1 MQEAYG
7 ILVIESS
14 DWDAEQLSAFL
25 RSLSK
30 PVRVLKTSDLDQEP
44 RIDVIILGY
53 TDPISLETSRQTLER
68 ARSLSP
74 GAQLILCVPRESTD
88 ADRRALELKARAF
101 LLKPVVESTFHELME
116 QTLASIHLRRERQEH
131 ARASK
136 RSIKVEEI
144 VGTSALIKKVLE
156 LIDRVA
162 ESTTTSV
169 LLLGE
174 SGVGKSLFAHTIHER
189 SRASTG
195 PFIEINCAALPASLI
210 ESELFGYEPG
220 AFTDARTQK
229 IGLIELADGGTLFLD
244 EITEINPITQAKLL
258 KFLDSKRFRRL
269 SGDREITVET
279 RVIAASNRDIKEE
292 VRSGRFREDL
302 YYRLNVVE
310 IRVPSLRERRED
322 IETIANHYLESFKKK
337 FTKPHL
343 TVSPAARAI
352 IKDYPWPGN
361 VRELVNVLER
371 AVLMCADA
379 AIEPS
384 HLPIEMPASGRRA
397 AIVRRPDGRIELELP
412 TGVVTLDEVERA
424 LIEATLKRTRGNV
437 SRAADLMGTSR
448 GALRNKLTRYKIDAR
463 SFARPAFA
471 LQDQD

>member
-1 MQEAYG
+1 MHDAYG
-7 ILVIESS
+7 ILVIEAS
-14 DWDAEQLSAFL
+14 DWDAEQLRALL

-30 PVRVLKTSDLDQEP
+30 PVRILKASDLEEGV
-44 RIDVIILGY
+44 RVDVIILGF
-53 TDPISLETSRQTLER
+53 TDAVSLETSRATLEKAR
-68 ARSLSP
+68 ALSP
-74 GAQLILCVPRESTD
+74 NAQLILCVPRESED
-88 ADRRALELKARAF
+88 LDRKVLELKARAF
-101 LLKPVVESTFHELME
+101 LLKPIEETTFHALME

-136 RSIKVEEI
+136 RSVHVEEI
-144 VGTSALIKKVLE
+144 VGTSVLIRRVLE
-156 LIDRVA
+156 LIDHVA
-162 ESTTTSV
+162 DSTSTSV

-195 PFIEINCAALPASLI
+195 PFIEINCAAIPTNLL

-220 AFTDARTQK
+220 AFTDARAQK

-244 EITEINPITQAKLL
+244 EITEIEPVTQAKLL
-258 KFLDSKRFRRL
+258 KFLDTKRFRRL
-269 SGDREITVET
+269 GGDREIAVET

-292 VRSGRFREDL
+292 VRLKRFREDL

-310 IRVPSLRERRED
+310 IRIPALRERRED
-322 IETIANHYLESFKKK
+322 IETIAGHYLDAYKRK
-337 FTKPHL
+337 FGKPDL
-343 TVSPAARAI
+343 TVSAAARTMI
-352 IKDYPWPGN
+352 RDYPWPGN

-371 AVLMCADA
+371 AVLLCKDPVV
-379 AIEPS
+379 EPH
-384 HLPIEMPASGRRA
+384 HLPIEMPSSGRRA
-397 AIVRRPDGRIELELP
+397 LLQRRSDGSIEMELP
-412 TGVVTLDEVERA
+412 TGTVTLDEVERA

-463 SFARPAFA
+463 SFHRPPFV
-471 LQDQD
+471 LQD